1 MRFGLSVPFRTLL
14 NLESEIVGVH
24 RQDAQIALQQ
34 AFQQVEELEA
44 VGALSIFAG
53 DRPGVLK
60 SLSDDVLPWFSRPIA
75 GIDLSD
81 SWLAEQGQRPVSEE
95 TAGSSDSQGPS
106 LAIQSARV
114 EVYDNTLAILSLV
127 GEVDV
132 QGLSEPWTADMFER
146 HLSDFAETL
155 VMPLNNLLI
164 LPAIQRLEAGKV
176 DWPHKP
182 FLMRPRRKY
191 QIFFD
196 LNDHPFP
203 KWDERQ
209 SPFFWAHRVYQLDDS
224 EAGRDELS
232 ALLRLD
238 EIRTYGSE
246 GRDGSLVYT
255 GSSIVRNSDD
265 LDAFLRASSIAQYF
279 YCILDV
285 LNDNQNSVYRA
296 LSAATTRRDVE
307 RLVPRFHRME
317 NFVDYVFNEARDAE
331 ISLQGSRRRY
341 FEALFKTFGMDRLAD
356 ALRSRDQLVRSRLDR
371 KSFQVA
377 KTDRRLLQFALFV
390 LGATQVFNFVLDIFG
405 YVKRPEP
412 GQVPG
417 LVDLFGWLD
426 INLTFNAIIL
436 LVIFGAFYASFR
448 RD

>member
-24 RQDAQIALQQ
+24 RKDAEIALRQ
-34 AFQQVEELEA
+34 AFEPIGDLEA
-44 VGALSIFAG
+44 VASLQIFAG
-53 DRPGVLK
+53 NASGKLK
-60 SLSDDVLPWFSRPIA
+60 TLSDDALPWFSRPIA
-75 GIDLSD
+75 AIALSD
-81 SWLAEQGQRPVSEE
+81 SWLEE
-95 TAGSSDSQGPS
+95 KHARKSGDEPDRSGPAGLGIVISQ
-106 LAIQSARV
+106 ARV
-114 EVYDNTLAILSLV
+114 EIYDNTLAILSLT
-127 GEVDV
+127 GDIDV
-132 QGLSEPWTADMFER
+132 ETIPPDWTADTFER
-146 HLSDFAETL
+146 YLSEFAEGL
-155 VMPLNNLLI
+155 VAPLNNLLVM
-164 LPAIQRLEAGKV
+164 PAITRLEARKV

-182 FLMRPRRKY
+182 YLMRPRQKY

-196 LNDHPFP
+196 LNDHDFP
-203 KWDERQ
+203 RWDESR
-209 SPFFWAHRVYQLDDS
+209 SAFFWAHRIYQLDEDQRS
-224 EAGRDELS
+224 ESDLTS
-232 ALLRLD
+232 LLRLN
-238 EIRTYGSE
+238 EIRTYGLH
-246 GRDGSLVYT
+246 GKDGSMVYT
-255 GSSIVRNSDD
+255 GSSIVRDEAD
-265 LDAFLRASSIAQYF
+265 LDAFLKASSLAQYF

-296 LSAATTRRDVE
+296 LSAASTRREVE
-307 RLVPRFHRME
+307 RLIPRFHRME

-331 ISLQGSRRRY
+331 ISLQGPRRRY
-341 FEALFKTFGMDRLAD
+341 FETLFKTFGMDHLAD
-356 ALRSRDQLVRSRLDR
+356 TLRSRDQLVRSRLDR

-436 LVIFGAFYASFR
+436 LVILGALYASFR
-448 RD
+448 RN

>member
-24 RQDAQIALQQ
+24 RKDAQVALQQ
-34 AFQQVEELEA
+34 AFQPVENLEA
-44 VGALSIFAG
+44 VGSLSIFAG

-81 SWLAEQGQRPVSEE
+81 KWLAEQSQRPVSEE
-95 TAGSSDSQGPS
+95 VTLSDRQGPP
-106 LAIQSARV
+106 LTIHSARV
-114 EVYDNTLAILSLV
+114 EVYDNTLAIMSLV
-127 GEVDV
+127 GEVNM
-132 QGLSEPWTADMFER
+132 QGLSETWTADMFES
-146 HLSDFAETL
+146 HLSEFAETL

-182 FLMRPRRKY
+182 FLMRPRQKY

-203 KWDERQ
+203 KWDESL
-209 SPFFWAHRVYQLDDS
+209 SPFFWAHRVYQLDNNES
-224 EAGRDELS
+224 GRPELG

-238 EIRTYGSE
+238 EIRTYGTE

-255 GSSIVRNSDD
+255 GSSIVRNSED
-265 LDAFLRASSIAQYF
+265 LDAFLKASSIAQYF

-285 LNDNQNSVYRA
+285 LNENQNSVYRA

-307 RLVPRFHRME
+307 RLIPRFHRME

-331 ISLQGSRRRY
+331 ISLQGPRRRY
-341 FEALFKTFGMDRLAD
+341 FETLFKTFGMDRLAD

-426 INLTFNAIIL
+426 INLTFNAILL